1 MKIQLSG
8 YANQEE
14 IIDFLRLNPKVKL
27 KNMFLVYS
35 EEKQSLVLRE
45 KLVGL
50 GCKSINFPVPE
61 KNLNC
66 SLGILFHLQSSN
78 VFIIFPV
85 LCLGTAEDFTQIKFN
100 QLFLLTF
107 KIGSCQVE
115 DNKAIY

>member
-50 GCKSINFPVPE
+50 GYRRINFPVSGE
-61 KNLNC
+61 KFELQ
-66 SLGILFHLQSSN
+66 LGNPFYLTIITCFYYITCFMFRNRRRFH
-78 VFIIFPV
+78 
-85 LCLGTAEDFTQIKFN
+85 TD
-100 QLFLLTF
+100 
-107 KIGSCQVE
+107 KI
-115 DNKAIY
+115 

>member
-50 GCKSINFPVPE
+50 GYRRINFPVSGE
-61 KNLNC
+61 KFEL
-66 SLGILFHLQSSN
+66 
-78 VFIIFPV
+78 
-85 LCLGTAEDFTQIKFN
+85 
-100 QLFLLTF
+100 
-107 KIGSCQVE
+107 
-115 DNKAIY
+115 